1 MSKRQRSLFCAFL
14 CALLLLAPVHAAS
27 GFSDVPDGHWAE
39 QQLDRAAQLGIV
51 QGTGGG
57 QFGLGQAM
65 TRAAF
70 VTALCRTMG
79 WQTVSPDT
87 PTFSD
92 VNDPAV
98 WYYAAVETACAN
110 GALLTYS
117 DTFRPDDAITREE
130 MAIMLVRALDF
141 ASLAGTVQDDCP
153 FADVTTARGYIALAR
168 HMGLVNGTSATT
180 FEPRRGSTREEAAVL
195 LLRAHDRL
203 AAVCAIER
211 VSASPQGAVTAES
224 LTGSAAA
231 LPLSP
236 RAPLSAVYEA
246 ALAAGEGG
254 AVTLNVVPLLQTV
267 ENGAVTWQCE
277 LTADELAAYLADEA
291 AAQLRSARYESSY
304 LLLDNNENGSRTV
317 IWYESEDDL
326 ARKQTLCA
334 LLGVKTVYVLQ

>member
-1 MSKRQRSLFCAFL
+1 MKQKRILCAFL
-14 CALLLLAPVHAAS
+14 CALLLLAPVRAAS

-39 QQLDRAAQLGIV
+39 QQLGRAAQLGIV
-51 QGTGGG
+51 QGTGDGR
-57 QFGLGQAM
+57 FGLGQPM

-70 VTALCRTMG
+70 VTAFCRTMG
-79 WQTVSPDT
+79 WQTVTPDT

-92 VNDPAV
+92 VRDTTA

-130 MAIMLVRALDF
+130 MAVMLVRALDF
-141 ASLAGTVQDDCP
+141 SALAGTVQDDCP
-153 FADVTTARGYIALAR
+153 FSDVTTARGYIALAR
-168 HMGLVNGTSATT
+168 HMGLVNGTSTAT

-203 AAVCAIER
+203 SAVCASER
-211 VSASPQGAVTAES
+211 VSAPPQGAVTAAS
-224 LTGSAAA
+224 LTGTSAA

-236 RAPLSAVYEA
+236 RAPLSTVYDA

-254 AVTLNVVPLLQTV
+254 AVALNTVPLLQTV

-277 LTADELAAYLADEA
+277 LTADELATYLADESA
-291 AAQLRSARYESSY
+291 AKLRSARYESSY
-304 LLLDNNENGSRTV
+304 LLLENKDGTRTV
-317 IWYESEDDL
+317 IWYESDDDL
-326 ARKQTLCA
+326 ARKQTLCS
-334 LLGVKTVYVLQ
+334 LLGVKTVYFLQ